1 MNFRRTNYKLNMMKN
16 ANRGIKYSTQH
27 IINQKP
33 KRLIPNLSCQN
44 FFSSSTK
51 DSLFVKTLNQFYFNR
66 RNLKNSLSSL
76 FQENEVDLVHNLN
89 FDNMGQLNDN
99 KMLRDN
105 LINALEG
112 NSDDNDDE
120 KMFDLLE
127 ENSYKKEKEK
137 SKEKIHLPEI
147 NKIKMMSDY
156 KSYELIQSHKRKI
169 KNEVSEQL
177 EKELINKLKNL
188 RLEVHTKKVE
198 KDEIFKNIK
207 NIQKELE
214 EIDFENYFCRE
225 KYKKQI
231 DDIVKKSLEENQEE
245 IIKNK
250 NQEKIR
256 AKNKKH
262 TKGGNLMEVYNSRKN
277 TMPDKSNNNLKN
289 DLNNN
294 ENNNNNT
301 QSKSS
306 NNNDKNDAEKKT
318 KENNLDKITSVKN
331 ILKNVDINHDK
342 NPKIG
347 TDKKSL
353 EKLKINIL
361 QTQKKKEFENFQY
374 SQKEKVL
381 KLKNDLKKMENELIR
396 IDKYLE
402 NNKKQ
407 EKEIINRLMVFYKE
421 LLFKGKNVK
430 NDGLVWI
437 IKTIW
442 YLGENVPLSFMPQ
455 FLDLE
460 SIDYLF
466 KLAHKQLE
474 IEFFTKK
481 IREMKLDLKKDI
493 SVKYKDDIKKLNMS
507 NKIENADNNN
517 YSYLDR
523 KKLYLKIKKQ
533 KKKLVNKNQKDVYR
547 NLVKEFE
554 EKKHQFEIIDLPELN
569 KINKIKKHIEKIRDD
584 IIQLKKNEVKRI
596 TKCFIENDYEEKFHT
611 NIETV
616 LAALIGEDAKDTE
629 MNKYNINKKNYITKL
644 KKIRFFDHEHIRKIQ
659 TVSS

>member
-1 MNFRRTNYKLNMMKN
+1 MLNMFKFNMMKN

-105 LINALEG
+105 LIN
-112 NSDDNDDE
+112 S
-120 KMFDLLE
+120 LE
-127 ENSYKKEKEK
+127 ENSYKKVKEK

-188 RLEVHTKKVE
+188 RLEVHTKKSE

-294 ENNNNNT
+294 ENNNNT

-306 NNNDKNDAEKKT
+306 NNNDKNEAEKKT

-569 KINKIKKHIEKIRDD
+569 KINKNKKHIEKIRDD